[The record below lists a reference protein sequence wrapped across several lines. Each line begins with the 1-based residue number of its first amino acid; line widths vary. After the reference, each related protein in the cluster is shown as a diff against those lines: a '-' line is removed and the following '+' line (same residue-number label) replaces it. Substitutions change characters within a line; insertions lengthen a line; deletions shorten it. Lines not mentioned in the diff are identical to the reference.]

1 MYVGPWQ
8 EYRALA
14 RARHAEALYA
24 TRGPETQVADE
35 LERLRR
41 ALELVSGELPAD
53 KAAKVREALAPV
65 AEPGP
70 PPLPG
75 LSWNPRAAPRRP
87 APVVRPVKPPP
98 HVLTSLRLDDV
109 RGGAATF
116 LLGTRA
122 PSTDPSRLRPP
133 GKNASAHSAQAL
145 GLADFKNAFSTP
157 LSSRGGPAARPLS
170 ARSARSQA
178 SSEHRTSRSNDR
190 RPREGHATARP
201 PTRVAR
207 RRRLGSDA
215 AKDVAR
221 VQGCRRA
228 PAKTVRA
235 GTAAA
240 TGAAAD
246 ARGAIG
252 VRSRQ
257 NRAVP
262 TSGAPWATDPS
273 CLPYVVRGAAR
284 GRARARAAGDRRGAT
299 AAANG
304 DAGRAR
310 ARPGRGLRRAY
321 LESARRGDDG
331 PRRPSVPL
339 PMVAAPAESAPAPG
353 GAVAKFDLTA
363 AQMGAVAKYFGDES
377 TPPPPVAT
385 VAPDTP
391 AETVDDLL
399 NWAEGLEARE
409 RAMSPPPRLSPR
421 RRRGDEWL

>member
-1 MYVGPWQ
+1 MVRPAGVRTSLVVLEQIYV
-8 EYRALA
+8 
-14 RARHAEALYA
+14 
-24 TRGPETQVADE
+24 RGAVAG
-35 LERLRR
+35 
-41 ALELVSGELPAD
+41 V
-53 KAAKVREALAPV
+53 
-65 AEPGP
+65 PGP
-70 PPLPG
+70 G
-75 LSWNPRAAPRRP
+75 AGAPRRGALRHAGPGDPGGRRVGAP
-87 APVVRPVKPPP
+87 AAGAGTRERRASRGQGGEGPRSAGARRRARAASAPRPLLEPARGAAATGARRPTGQAAPARADVATPGRRSRRRGDLSSRHPRPVDG
-98 HVLTSLRLDDV
+98 SLE
-109 RGGAATF
+109 A
-116 LLGTRA
+116 
-122 PSTDPSRLRPP
+122 STA

-178 SSEHRTSRSNDR
+178 SSEHRTSRSDDR

-201 PTRVAR
+201 PARVAR

-246 ARGAIG
+246 ARGAID

-273 CLPYVVRGAAR
+273 CLPYVVRGAVR
-284 GRARARAAGDRRGAT
+284 VRARARAAGDRRGAT

-310 ARPGRGLRRAY
+310 ARPGR
-321 LESARRGDDG
+321 
-331 PRRPSVPL
+331 VH
-339 PMVAAPAESAPAPG
+339 APG
-353 GAVAKFDLTA
+353 V
-363 AQMGAVAKYFGDES
+363 
-377 TPPPPVAT
+377 
-385 VAPDTP
+385 
-391 AETVDDLL
+391 
-399 NWAEGLEARE
+399 
-409 RAMSPPPRLSPR
+409 PRGRSPR
-421 RRRGDEWL
+421 RRRSAATFRASADGRGAGGIRACARRCRRKI

>member
-1 MYVGPWQ
+1 MVRPAGVGTSLVVLEQIYIIMYVGPWQ

-122 PSTDPSRLRPP
+122 PSTDASTA
-133 GKNASAHSAQAL
+133 GKNASAHPAQAL

-178 SSEHRTSRSNDR
+178 SSEHRTSRSDDR

-201 PTRVAR
+201 PARVAR

-246 ARGAIG
+246 ARGAID

-273 CLPYVVRGAAR
+273 CLPYVVRGAVR
-284 GRARARAAGDRRGAT
+284 VRARARAAGDRRGAT

-310 ARPGRGLRRAY
+310 ARPGR
-321 LESARRGDDG
+321 
-331 PRRPSVPL
+331 VH
-339 PMVAAPAESAPAPG
+339 APG
-353 GAVAKFDLTA
+353 V
-363 AQMGAVAKYFGDES
+363 
-377 TPPPPVAT
+377 
-385 VAPDTP
+385 
-391 AETVDDLL
+391 
-399 NWAEGLEARE
+399 
-409 RAMSPPPRLSPR
+409 PRGRSPR
-421 RRRGDEWL
+421 RRRSAATFRASADGRGAGGIRACARRCRRKI